1 MYELIIVV
9 IFGLVAIVSVVVV
22 NVAERRQWAEDRKD
36 LLNRIMARDYRE
48 FSSVAETTQ
57 PAEEARP
64 PIKVVSVEEL
74 RRDLEEDE
82 RGPLGMPV

>member
-48 FSSVAETTQ
+48 FAEATKQQT
-57 PAEEARP
+57 ATAA
-64 PIKVVSVEEL
+64 PIKVVSVDEL
-74 RRDLEEDE
+74 RRDLQEDE
-82 RGPLGMPV
+82 REPLGMPV